1 MNVVVG
7 GITQYVKDK
16 NGNKVG
22 VLAALKLNGRIIIA
36 GAKAHR
42 SAGDRFDKQTGF
54 NIAMDRIVKTVDC
67 GRRNRI
73 AASLESGLDA
83 FSNRCVKYFKTRP
96 ENIIRPE
103 VIPYR

>member
-1 MNVVVG
+1 MNKVS

-22 VLAALKLNGRIIIA
+22 VLAALKVNGRIVIA

-67 GRRNRI
+67 GRKNRI
-73 AASLESGLDA
+73 AASMENDLNQ
-83 FSNRCVKYFKTRP
+83 FSDRCVRYFKTRQ
-96 ENIIRPE
+96 ENILRPE